1 VKYCDEQVS
10 LFLCLSVC
18 PRGYLQNH
26 TRSLYQIFCACCMSV
41 ALSSGMLMIGR
52 ITYQREGGDGSALR
66 GLSGIYDYLVL
77 CVVCGNS
84 NSKVF

>member
-1 VKYCDEQVS
+1 
-10 LFLCLSVC
+10 
-18 PRGYLQNH
+18 
-26 TRSLYQIFCACCMSV
+26 MSV
-41 ALSSGMLMIGR
+41 ALSSGMLTIGR